1 MADGESGDMME
12 TAHLSL
18 TAWLGKNRSRK
29 FKKKNK
35 TKKTEQEGI
44 GNYRSRRCKNP
55 SVQLSPT
62 IFSPAALE
70 GAGKTINRKMRS

>member
-18 TAWLGKNRSRK
+18 TASLGKNRSRK
-29 FKKKNK
+29 LKKKI
-35 TKKTEQEGI
+35 EQEGI
-44 GNYRSRRCKNP
+44 GSDRSRRCKNP

-62 IFSPAALE
+62 ISSPAALE
-70 GAGKTINRKMRS
+70 GAEKTINRKIRS